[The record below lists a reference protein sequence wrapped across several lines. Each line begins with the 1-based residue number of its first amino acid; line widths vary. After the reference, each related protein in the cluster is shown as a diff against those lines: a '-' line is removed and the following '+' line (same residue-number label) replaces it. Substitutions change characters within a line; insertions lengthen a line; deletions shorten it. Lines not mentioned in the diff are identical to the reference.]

1 MTETKTEGGTG
12 PKRPSPLLTIDSKL
26 SLSLLSL
33 SEAEEIFNVVEENRT
48 YLRKTLPWLDEVNCL
63 SEKISYISHC
73 ISDYET
79 NKGIMYSIILNG
91 KIIGTVG
98 LNWIDHENKSCG
110 VGYWVSEAVSYTHL
124 TLPTTPYV

>member
-48 YLRKTLPWLDEVNCL
+48 YLRRTLPWLDEVNSL

-73 ISDYET
+73 ISDYEAI
-79 NKGIMYSIILNG
+79 KGIMYSFL
-91 KIIGTVG
+91 
-98 LNWIDHENKSCG
+98 
-110 VGYWVSEAVSYTHL
+110 
-124 TLPTTPYV
+124 